1 MKKIIIKGAR
11 EHNLKSIDLELPKE
25 KLIVFTGVSGSGKS
39 SLAFDT
45 IFAEGQRR
53 YLESLSSYARQ
64 FLGQMK
70 KPNVDYIEGLS
81 PAISIDQKPPSHNP
95 RSTVGTVTE
104 IYDYLRLLFAKIGT
118 PYCPGCGRP
127 IEKLTVEQMVDKILE
142 FKEGTTIQ
150 ILSPV
155 VRGRKGEYLQLLND
169 IYRKGWTQ
177 TRINGKIY
185 DLSKRVTLA
194 RYKQH
199 TIEIIIDK
207 IKVNSENISRIFED
221 LEQAL
226 KLSKGIVKIVVSSKK
241 EEILFNA
248 NLACP
253 YCGISFPEIEP
264 RLFSF
269 NSPYGACPACSG
281 LGLKREIDPNL
292 IIPDKNK
299 TISEG
304 GIMPWSYTPK
314 NYYGAILGA
323 ISREYDIPDH
333 TRIKDLS
340 QDQINLILYGPEFPQ
355 RLKIRY
361 YFHGRPR
368 VFYTYFEGFIPALE
382 GRWNKTESEAVREE
396 IEKYMNSSPCSACL
410 GARLKQESLQVK
422 IAQKNIF
429 KITSMPITQA
439 LDFFEKISLTSRQ
452 ELIASRI
459 LKEVKNRLSFLV
471 NVGLGYLTLARTA
484 KTLSAGEGQRIRL
497 ASQLGSSLTGV
508 LYILDEPSVGL
519 HARDNKKLL
528 ESLKNLRDL
537 GNTVIVIEHDE
548 ATIRSADHI
557 VDIGK
562 GAGEQGGSI
571 ITQGKL
577 DKILKAKDS
586 LTAQYLKGE
595 KLIPLPENR
604 RIPKKFLT
612 IRGAREHN
620 LKNITVEIPL
630 GLLVI
635 VTGVSGSG
643 KSTLLLEILWRA
655 LARRFL
661 RALERPGKH
670 QEISGWEN
678 LDKILIVDQS
688 PIGRTPRSN
697 PVTYTGIFTPIRKI
711 FTQTQEAKVR
721 GYQLGRFS
729 FNVSGGRCEACK
741 GEGFI
746 KVEMQFL
753 PDVYVPCEVCGGK
766 RYNKETLEVKYK
778 QKTIA
783 QVLAMSIREGLD
795 FFEAIP
801 QIKDGLQVLTDVG
814 LGYIRLGQNA
824 TTLSGGEAQRIKLAR
839 ELSKCATSRTLYILD
854 EPTTGLHFDD
864 IKKLLSVLQR
874 LVDAGNTVVVIE
886 HNLDVVKQADW
897 IIDLGPEGGEEGG
910 KVVASGPPEEIIKYE
925 ESYTGKYLKKVLKKS
940 YGK

>member
-1 MKKIIIKGAR
+1 MKKIVIKGAR
-11 EHNLKSIDLELPKE
+11 EHNLKNINLELPKD

-70 KPNVDYIEGLS
+70 KPDVDYIEGLS
-81 PAISIDQKPPSHNP
+81 PAIAIDQKPPSHNP

-104 IYDYLRLLFAKIGT
+104 IYDYLRLLFAKIGI
-118 PYCPGCGRP
+118 PYCPKCSRP

-142 FKEGTTIQ
+142 FKEGTVIQ

-155 VRGRKGEYLQLLND
+155 VRGRKGEYLQLLNN
-169 IYRKGWTQ
+169 IYRHGWSKA
-177 TRINGKIY
+177 RINGKIY

-207 IKVNSENISRIFED
+207 IKINSENISRIFED

-226 KLSKGIVKIVVSSKK
+226 KLSKGIAKIIPDSQ

-253 YCGISFPEIEP
+253 YCGVSFPEIEP

-269 NSPYGACPACSG
+269 NSPYGACPDCSG
-281 LGLKREIDPNL
+281 LGIKREIDSNL
-292 IIPDKNK
+292 IIPDRNK

-314 NYYGAILGA
+314 NYYGAILSA
-323 ISREYDIPDH
+323 ISREYRIPDH
-333 TRIKDLS
+333 VRIKDLS
-340 QDQINLILYGPEFPQ
+340 QDQINLILYGSGSAQ
-355 RLKIRY
+355 KLRVRY

-368 VFYTYFEGFIPALE
+368 VFHTYFDGFIPALKE
-382 GRWNKTESEAVREE
+382 RWQKTESEAVRTE
-396 IEKYMNSSPCSACL
+396 IEKYMSSSPCSACQ
-410 GARLKQESLQVK
+410 GARLKLESLHVK
-422 IAQKNIF
+422 VTGRNIF
-429 KITSMPITQA
+429 EITSAPITEA
-439 LDFFEKISLTSRQ
+439 LDFFEKLSLTSR
-452 ELIASRI
+452 ENLIASRI
-459 LKEVKNRLSFLV
+459 LKEVKNRLKFLV

-528 ESLKNLRDL
+528 ESLKSLRNL

-548 ATIRSADHI
+548 ETIRSADYL

-562 GAGEQGGSI
+562 GAGEYGGEIVAQGTLS
-571 ITQGKL
+571 KV
-577 DKILKAKDS
+577 LKAKDS
-586 LTAQYLKGE
+586 LTVQYIKGE
-595 KLIPLPENR
+595 KSIPFPSYR
-604 RIPKKFLT
+604 RKPKKFLT

-620 LKNITVEIPL
+620 LKNITAEIPL
-630 GLLVI
+630 GLLVL

-655 LARRFL
+655 LARKFL
-661 RALERPGKH
+661 RSLEKPGKY
-670 QEISGWEN
+670 QEISGWEH
-678 LDKILIVDQS
+678 LDKVLVVNQS

-697 PVTYTGIFTPIRKI
+697 PVTYTGIFTHIRKI
-711 FTQTQEAKVR
+711 FTLTQEAKVR

-729 FNVSGGRCEACK
+729 FNVSGGRCDACK

-753 PDVYVPCEVCGGK
+753 PDVYVPCEVCQGR
-766 RYNKETLEVKYK
+766 RYNKETLGVKYK

-783 QVLAMSIREGLD
+783 DVLAMSIEEALE
-795 FFEAIP
+795 FFDAIP
-801 QIKDGLQVLTDVG
+801 QIKDGLQVLSDVG

-839 ELSKCATSRTLYILD
+839 ELSRSAFGKTLYVLD

-886 HNLDVVKQADW
+886 HNLDVIKQADW
-897 IIDLGPEGGEEGG
+897 IIDLGPEGGDEGG